1 MATLTVGLATSHLSA
16 ITRTPA
22 AEDTPQTAAF
32 RAGFGVLAEALHA
45 ARPDAA
51 ILISPDHLNRFFLDN
66 MPAFCVGLF
75 DSFRGPVERN
85 TGMPDREVPSAP
97 GLAAHLLAHG
107 LEHGVDFARAEEW
120 VVDHGFMVP
129 LFMLDPEARIP
140 VVPVHVNCAA
150 PPYPGVARCY
160 EVGRAIAAALAA
172 WDSDKRVAVIA
183 AGGCRI
189 RRRRPHGRHR
199 RRLRSRLPGPPRQ
212 RLAAAHHRARACADR
227 ASGILGRG
235 GAQLDR
241 AGGDICRTTVPADN
255 VPTHRRLGH
264 RLRPVH
270 RGRIGARRRARL
282 NGR

>member
-66 MPAFCVGLF
+66 MPAFCIGLF

-150 PPYPGVARCY
+150 PPYPGIARCY
-160 EVGRAIAAALAA
+160 EVGRGIAAALAA
-172 WDSDKRVAVIA
+172 WDTDKRVAVIA
-183 AGGCRI
+183 AGGLSHSPGDGRMGDI
-189 RRRRPHGRHR
+189 DTDFDRDFLARLASGSRRRIAGLAHARIEQAGSSAAEVRSWIVLAGIFAERPF
-199 RRLRSRLPGPPRQ
+199 RQ
-212 RLAAAHHRARACADR
+212 ITYQPIDAWVTGC
-227 ASGILGRG
+227 GQCIV
-235 GAQLDR
+235 GA
-241 AGGDICRTTVPADN
+241 
-255 VPTHRRLGH
+255 
-264 RLRPVH
+264 
-270 RGRIGARRRARL
+270 
-282 NGR
+282 